1 MDFKNITLVAVAGT
15 KVLETI
21 DAMRKCHEQAHF
33 EQTLLLSPKLDY
45 KQYNEFVAME
55 LWKYINTDYCLLFQN
70 DGYIID
76 GSKWTDE
83 FLNYDYIGAP
93 WRLPDDGLSYR
104 TPDGAIMR
112 VGNGG
117 FSLRSKK
124 LLEAPTKLGL
134 TFSDNGTGF
143 WHEDGWLCCH
153 VRRELENYGIKFAP
167 IEVAA
172 QFSTE
177 FTISETVPSF
187 GAHGVGLRQ
196 I

>member
-1 MDFKNITLVAVAGT
+1 MDFPNITLVSVAGT

-45 KQYNEFVAME
+45 RQYNEFVAMS
-55 LWKYINTDYCLLFQN
+55 LWKYINTDYCLIFQN

-93 WRLPDDGLSYR
+93 WRIPEDNAYK
-104 TPDGAIMR
+104 TPTGELVR

-124 LLEAPTKLGL
+124 LLGAPTKLGL
-134 TFSDNGTGF
+134 EFSDMGTGF
-143 WHEDGWLCCH
+143 PHEDGWLCCH
-153 VRRELENYGIKFAP
+153 VRKELEDYGIKFAP
-167 IEVAA
+167 LEVAA
-172 QFSTE
+172 LFSTE
-177 FTISETVPSF
+177 FPIPETVDSF
-187 GAHGVGLRQ
+187 GAHGVGLKR
-196 I
+196 

>member
-1 MDFKNITLVAVAGT
+1 M
-15 KVLETI
+15 TI
-21 DAMRKCHEQAHF
+21 ER
-33 EQTLLLSPKLDY
+33 
-45 KQYNEFVAME
+45 V
-55 LWKYINTDYCLLFQN
+55 QN
-70 DGYIID
+70 DGCIVD

-93 WRLPDDGLSYR
+93 WRLPDDELSYR

-117 FSLRSKK
+117 FSFRSKK

-134 TFSDNGTGF
+134 KFSDNGTGF

-153 VRRELENYGIKFAP
+153 VRRELENYGVKFAP

-177 FTISETVPSF
+177 FPIPETIESF
-187 GAHGVGLRQ
+187 GAHGVGLKRT
-196 I
+196 